1 MPEWKADFTNDPNH
15 DYDLIIE
22 ISYSNEDIGIVRKTE
37 FGPELELFSHNKN
50 IVIPINWLLKLIE
63 EANLNIS
70 STN

>member
-1 MPEWKADFTNDPNH
+1 MSGWRADFTNDPNH

-22 ISYSNEDIGIVRKTE
+22 ISYSNEDIGIVRKTK
-37 FGPELELFSHNKN
+37 FGLELELFSHNKN

-63 EANLNIS
+63 EANFNVS